1 VSAPAPSR
9 QRSLGASLLDQVL
22 ADTLDPAYAQ
32 AAAARAARAAGV
44 GEAPGPARPGWLRRR
59 RGQLLVALTLI
70 FAGLLASVTYSEAAA
85 GAQGREKARQALRDD
100 IAEGSSTTDDLVAQL
115 EQLTA
120 DVTRTRQEAL
130 AASAVGQRALDRLA
144 DAEQAAAVVAVTG
157 PGMRVTMDNAPP
169 AADSDP
175 VGGSEQV
182 AEAGIVQ
189 DHDLQLAVNAL
200 WASGAEAVSINGQRI
215 GATTAIRQAGGAIL
229 VDLRPVTTPYVISA
243 VGDPDELPNAF
254 ISTPEAAT
262 LAGLTRDYGVVFT
275 VARADDLR
283 LPAGTSAEL
292 RSARPLG
299 RDKGGGT
306 PGTDTGTPDPSTDGG

>member
-44 GEAPGPARPGWLRRR
+44 GEASGSARPGWLRRR

-70 FAGLLASVTYSEAAA
+70 FAGLLAAVTYSEAAA
-85 GAQGREKARQALRDD
+85 GAQGREKARQALRGD

-120 DVTRTRQEAL
+120 DVTRTRQDAL

-175 VGGSEQV
+175 VGGSAQV

-262 LAGLTRDYGVVFT
+262 LAGLTTDYGVVFT

-292 RSARPLG
+292 RSARPLA

-306 PGTDTGTPDPSTDGG
+306 PGTDTPDPSTDGG